1 MSEQETA
8 GYTVGRVADLSGVTI
23 RTLHHYDE
31 VGLLSPGG
39 RSAAGYR
46 IYEDRDLERLQR
58 ILFYRELGF
67 TLGEIST
74 IVDDPRTDTLGH
86 LRRQR
91 GLLNERIERL
101 SAMVDAIDYEMEA
114 RTMEIPLTPEERLE
128 VFGEFRPEDYAEEA
142 EERWGGT
149 EAYKESQRRVS
160 SYDKE
165 DWQRLKAEEEEIRA
179 RLTAALD
186 AGLAPDSEEAM
197 AAAEAHR
204 RHISRWFYEC
214 GYEIHRGLT
223 EMYVS
228 DERFRSN
235 YDTQTLAWPL
245 LSGMRLV
252 PTLAGPRPLIR
263 WAVAACALAGVC
275 SRFCMP
281 FSGWSVALDLELQS
295 WS

>member
-1 MSEQETA
+1 VSKQETA

-39 RSAAGYR
+39 RSVAGYR

-67 TLGEIST
+67 TLGEISA
-74 IVDDPRTDTLGH
+74 IVDDPRADAFGH

-91 GLLNERIERL
+91 SLLTERIERL
-101 SAMVDAIDYEMEA
+101 NAMVDAIDYEMEA
-114 RTMEIPLTPEERLE
+114 RTMDIPLTPEERLE

-160 SYDKE
+160 SYTKE
-165 DWQRLKAEEEEIRA
+165 DWLRLKAEEEEIRA
-179 RLTAALD
+179 RLAAALD
-186 AGLAPDSEEAM
+186 AGLAPESEEAM
-197 AAAEAHR
+197 SAAEAHR
-204 RHISRWFYEC
+204 QHISRWFYEC
-214 GYEIHRGLT
+214 SFEIHRGLT

-235 YDTQTLAWPL
+235 YDATAPGLA
-245 LSGMRLV
+245 
-252 PTLAGPRPLIR
+252 AFIR
-263 WAVAACALAGVC
+263 DAAHANA
-275 SRFCMP
+275 SRAEP
-281 FSGWSVALDLELQS
+281 GS
-295 WS
+295 

>member
-1 MSEQETA
+1 VSKQETA
-8 GYTVGRVADLSGVTI
+8 GYTVGRVAALSGVTI

-31 VGLLSPGG
+31 VGLLSPVG

-67 TLGEIST
+67 TLDEISS
-74 IVDDPRTDTLGH
+74 IVDDPQTDAFGH
-86 LRRQR
+86 LGRQR

-114 RTMEIPLTPEERLE
+114 RTMDIPLTPEERLE

-142 EERWGGT
+142 EQRWGET
-149 EAYKESQRRVS
+149 AAYKESQRRVA
-160 SYDKE
+160 SYKRE
-165 DWQRLKAEEEEIRA
+165 DWQRLKAEENEIRA
-179 RLTAALD
+179 RLAAALQS
-186 AGLAPDSEEAM
+186 GLAPDSEEAI

-204 RHISRWFYEC
+204 QHISRWFYEC
-214 GYEIHRGLT
+214 DYEIHRGLT

-235 YDTQTLAWPL
+235 YDTQTPGLAAFI
-245 LSGMRLV
+245 RDAAHAN
-252 PTLAGPRPLIR
+252 AGQH
-263 WAVAACALAGVC
+263 
-275 SRFCMP
+275 
-281 FSGWSVALDLELQS
+281 FS
-295 WS
+295 

>member
-1 MSEQETA
+1 MSNLGTA
-8 GYTVGRVADLSGVTI
+8 GHTVGRVADLSGVTV

-31 VGLLSPGG
+31 IGLLSPGG

-46 IYEDRDLERLQR
+46 IYEDPDLERLQR

-67 TLGEIST
+67 TLDEIST
-74 IVDDPRTDTLGH
+74 IVDDPHTDAFGH

-91 GLLNERIERL
+91 KLLTERMERL

-114 RTMEIPLTPEERLE
+114 RTMDIPLTPEERLE

-142 EERWGGT
+142 EQRWGET

-160 SYDKE
+160 KYKKE
-165 DWQRLKAEEEEIRA
+165 DWQQLKAEEKELRA
-179 RLTAALD
+179 RLAAALE

-197 AAAEAHR
+197 DAAEAHR

-214 GYEIHRGLT
+214 TYEIHRGLT

-228 DERFRSN
+228 DERFRSH
-235 YDTQTLAWPL
+235 YDAQTPGLA
-245 LSGMRLV
+245 SF
-252 PTLAGPRPLIR
+252 IR
-263 WAVAACALAGVC
+263 KAAHANADRAEEGD
-275 SRFCMP
+275 S
-281 FSGWSVALDLELQS
+281 Q
-295 WS
+295 

>member
-1 MSEQETA
+1 VGKLETA
-8 GYTVGRVADLSGVTI
+8 GYTVGKVADLSGVTI

-46 IYEDRDLERLQR
+46 IYEDSDLERLQR

-67 TLGEIST
+67 TLDEIST
-74 IVDDPRTDTLGH
+74 ILDDPHTDALGH

-91 GLLNERIERL
+91 KLLAGRIDRL

-114 RTMEIPLTPEERLE
+114 RSMDIPLTPQERLE

-142 EERWGGT
+142 EQRWG

-160 SYDKE
+160 SYSKE
-165 DWQRLKAEEEEIRA
+165 YWQQLKAEEQEIRA
-179 RLTAALD
+179 HLAAALD

-204 RHISRWFYEC
+204 QHISRWFYEC
-214 GYEIHRGLT
+214 TYEIHRGLT

-228 DERFRSN
+228 DERFRSK
-235 YDTQTLAWPL
+235 YDTQTPGLADF
-245 LSGMRLV
+245 
-252 PTLAGPRPLIR
+252 IR
-263 WAVAACALAGVC
+263 QAALANA
-275 SRFCMP
+275 SQH
-281 FSGWSVALDLELQS
+281 FS
-295 WS
+295 

>member
-1 MSEQETA
+1 MSDSGLRKVNPSRKFLVNRLTLTLREALDFSCTQEVNCERTQETA

-91 GLLNERIERL
+91 GLLNERIEHL

-149 EAYKESQRRVS
+149 DAYKESQRRVS
-160 SYDKE
+160 KLR
-165 DWQRLKAEEEEIRA
+165 QG
-179 RLTAALD
+179 
-186 AGLAPDSEEAM
+186 GLAKAQGRGGRDTRPPD
-197 AAAEAHR
+197 
-204 RHISRWFYEC
+204 
-214 GYEIHRGLT
+214 RG
-223 EMYVS
+223 VGC
-228 DERFRSN
+228 
-235 YDTQTLAWPL
+235 WP
-245 LSGMRLV
+245 GTR
-252 PTLAGPRPLIR
+252 
-263 WAVAACALAGVC
+263 
-275 SRFCMP
+275 
-281 FSGWSVALDLELQS
+281 
-295 WS
+295 